1 MNEKRKKKLQIKYK
15 KHTAA
20 TEKNTTQARER
31 KSSKQIQTLWILFS
45 LLYFSVLRNP
55 KQNKSRRKK
64 VEIAEKK

>member
-31 KSSKQIQTLWILFS
+31 KAA
-45 LLYFSVLRNP
+45 
-55 KQNKSRRKK
+55 NKSKHFFRYYIFQCCEIRNKIKAEEKK